1 MSSRVSLCT
10 LALPTVSWYWP
21 MSLQTT
27 GESFVSIF
35 YWLMLN
41 IQGLDLNDY
50 TFKKIFLSLVFC
62 KSNFITSLYVLC
74 YCNEAKQKNHQSSEA
89 ITKVR
94 ERWYQRSNSL
104 VPKSHFIMCL
114 SLLENKVG
122 LSPEDL
128 AWLLQHLL
136 SCWKSQNPPAGKWI
150 TDECFLHLTVTFLWK
165 IGLWILTDDV
175 LPFLLVTL
183 SRDPS

>member
-1 MSSRVSLCT
+1 MLKIFVVLQSLKN
-10 LALPTVSWYWP
+10 LFNLHSTVK
-21 MSLQTT
+21 
-27 GESFVSIF
+27 IF

-41 IQGLDLNDY
+41 IQGLELNDY

-62 KSNFITSLYVLC
+62 KSNFITTLYVLC
-74 YCNEAKQKNHQSSEA
+74 CNEAKQKNHQSSEA

-136 SCWKSQNPPAGKWI
+136 SCWKSQNPPAGKMNQKFDFCCTWI
-150 TDECFLHLTVTFLWK
+150 QIAQCLKITQNVAFAFFNFGKLTIFGIVHSIT
-165 IGLWILTDDV
+165 
-175 LPFLLVTL
+175 
-183 SRDPS
+183 

>member
-1 MSSRVSLCT
+1 MITPSKKYFSVSFSARV
-10 LALPTVSWYWP
+10 
-21 MSLQTT
+21 
-27 GESFVSIF
+27 I
-35 YWLMLN
+35 
-41 IQGLDLNDY
+41 
-50 TFKKIFLSLVFC
+50 LSQM
-62 KSNFITSLYVLC
+62 YVLC
-74 YCNEAKQKNHQSSEA
+74 CNEAKQKNHQSSEA

-183 SRDPS
+183 SKDPS

>member
-1 MSSRVSLCT
+1 
-10 LALPTVSWYWP
+10 
-21 MSLQTT
+21 
-27 GESFVSIF
+27 
-35 YWLMLN
+35 MLN
-41 IQGLDLNDY
+41 IQGLELNDY

-62 KSNFITSLYVLC
+62 KSNFITTLYVLC
-74 YCNEAKQKNHQSSEA
+74 CNEAKQKNHQSSEA

-136 SCWKSQNPPAGKWI
+136 SCWKSQNPPAGKMNQKLIFVALDSNSTMFENHSKCRIFHQFRTRQIDHFW
-150 TDECFLHLTVTFLWK
+150 
-165 IGLWILTDDV
+165 
-175 LPFLLVTL
+175 
-183 SRDPS
+183 